1 MVFEKI
7 REFVCEQFGV
17 EEDDITMDTSFRS
30 DLNADS
36 LDMVEIMMLL
46 EEEFDVGE
54 IDEEAAAG
62 IETVGDAVNF
72 IQSLE

>member
-7 REFVCEQFGV
+7 RDFVCEQFGID
-17 EEDDITMDTSFRS
+17 EDDISMDTSFRA

-46 EEEFDVGE
+46 EEEFDIGE
-54 IDEEAAAG
+54 IDEDTAAG

-72 IQSLE
+72 IQSKV

>member
-7 REFVCEQFGV
+7 REIICDKFAI
-17 EEDDITMDTSFRS
+17 EEDSVTMDTSFKG

-36 LDMVEIMMLL
+36 LDMVEIIMAL
-46 EEEFDVGE
+46 EEEFDIGE
-54 IDEEAAAG
+54 IDENAVME

-72 IQSLE
+72 ISSTL